1 MEISDIVYLAFATIM
16 VIVVLHIG
24 VFWISRMIQAPK
36 PKIVYVDRTPLPALI
51 PELQA
56 PLAPPQP
63 QPQIVLPPRVEP
75 PTQIQG
81 QSQSQSQAATV
92 PTFVGMPPPAAQP
105 MPELPPPIDTRE
117 MDKVG
122 WSGSSGGAPAK

>member
-1 MEISDIVYLAFATIM
+1 MEISDIVYLAFATVM

-56 PLAPPQP
+56 PQLQP
-63 QPQIVLPPRVEP
+63 QVVLPPRVEP
-75 PTQIQG
+75 PTQG
-81 QSQSQSQAATV
+81 QTATV
-92 PTFVGMPPPAAQP
+92 PTFIGMPPPAAQP

-122 WSGSSGGAPAK
+122 WSGASGGAPAK

>member
-24 VFWISRMIQAPK
+24 VFWISRTIQAPK

-51 PELQA
+51 PELQV
-56 PLAPPQP
+56 PPAPPQS

-75 PTQIQG
+75 P
-81 QSQSQSQAATV
+81 QSQSQTATV
-92 PTFVGMPPPAAQP
+92 PTFIGMPPPAAQP

>member
-1 MEISDIVYLAFATIM
+1 MEISDIVYLAFATIV

-24 VFWISRMIQAPK
+24 VFWISRMIQPPK

-51 PELQA
+51 PEVQA
-56 PLAPPQP
+56 AAAPP
-63 QPQIVLPPRVEP
+63 PQIVLPPRVEP
-75 PTQIQG
+75 PPQTANVPMY
-81 QSQSQSQAATV
+81 AA
-92 PTFVGMPPPAAQP
+92 MPPPVVQSTKSDP
-105 MPELPPPIDTRE
+105 QLPPPIDTRE

>member
-1 MEISDIVYLAFATIM
+1 MEISDIVYLAFATVM

-24 VFWISRMIQAPK
+24 VFWISRMVQAPK

-51 PELQA
+51 PELQVPQA
-56 PLAPPQP
+56 P
-63 QPQIVLPPRVEP
+63 PQIVLPPRVEP
-75 PTQIQG
+75 PTQG
-81 QSQSQSQAATV
+81 QTATV
-92 PTFVGMPPPAAQP
+92 PTFIGMPPPAAQP

>member
-24 VFWISRMIQAPK
+24 VFWISRTIQAPK

-51 PELQA
+51 PELQV
-56 PLAPPQP
+56 PPPPPQP

-75 PTQIQG
+75 PTQG
-81 QSQSQSQAATV
+81 HSQTATV
-92 PTFVGMPPPAAQP
+92 PTFIGMPPPAAQP

-122 WSGSSGGAPAK
+122 WSGSSGGTPAK

>member
-1 MEISDIVYLAFATIM
+1 MEISDIVYLAFATIV

-24 VFWISRMIQAPK
+24 VFWISRMIQPPK

-51 PELQA
+51 PEVST
-56 PLAPPQP
+56 PAPPP
-63 QPQIVLPPRVEP
+63 QVVLPPRVEP
-75 PTQIQG
+75 PTA
-81 QSQSQSQAATV
+81 QAATV

-122 WSGSSGGAPAK
+122 WSGASGGAPAK

>member
-1 MEISDIVYLAFATIM
+1 MEISDIVYLAFATVM

-51 PELQA
+51 PDLQA
-56 PLAPPQP
+56 PQLQP
-63 QPQIVLPPRVEP
+63 QVVLPPRVEP
-75 PTQIQG
+75 PTQGQG
-81 QSQSQSQAATV
+81 QGQTATV
-92 PTFVGMPPPAAQP
+92 PTFIGMPPPAAQP

-122 WSGSSGGAPAK
+122 WSGASGGVAPK

>member
-1 MEISDIVYLAFATIM
+1 MEISDIVYLAFATIV

-24 VFWISRMIQAPK
+24 VFWISRTIQPPK

-51 PELQA
+51 PEVV
-56 PLAPPQP
+56 PPQV
-63 QPQIVLPPRVEP
+63 VLPPRVEP
-75 PTQIQG
+75 PAA
-81 QSQSQSQAATV
+81 QAQTAVV
-92 PTFVGMPPPAAQP
+92 PTFIGMPPPAAQP

-122 WSGSSGGAPAK
+122 WSGASGGAPAK

>member
-24 VFWISRMIQAPK
+24 VFWISRTIQAPK

-51 PELQA
+51 PD
-56 PLAPPQP
+56 PPTVLQP
-63 QPQIVLPPRVEP
+63 QVVLPPRVEP
-75 PTQIQG
+75 PQIQ
-81 QSQSQSQAATV
+81 QTASV
-92 PTFVGMPPPAAQP
+92 PTFIGMPPPAAQP

-122 WSGSSGGAPAK
+122 WSGASGGAPAK

>member
-1 MEISDIVYLAFATIM
+1 MEISDIVYLAFATVM

-51 PELQA
+51 PDLQA
-56 PLAPPQP
+56 PQLQP
-63 QPQIVLPPRVEP
+63 QVVLPPRVEP
-75 PTQIQG
+75 PTQGQG
-81 QSQSQSQAATV
+81 QGQGQTATV
-92 PTFVGMPPPAAQP
+92 PTFIGMPPPAAQP

-122 WSGSSGGAPAK
+122 WSGASGGVAPK

>member
-24 VFWISRMIQAPK
+24 VFWISRTIQAPK

-56 PLAPPQP
+56 PPAPPQP

-75 PTQIQG
+75 PTQ
-81 QSQSQSQAATV
+81 AATV
-92 PTFVGMPPPAAQP
+92 PTFIGMPPPAAQP

-122 WSGSSGGAPAK
+122 WSGSSGGTPAK

>member
-1 MEISDIVYLAFATIM
+1 MEISDIVYLAFATIV

-51 PELQA
+51 PEVPA
-56 PLAPPQP
+56 PSLPPQV
-63 QPQIVLPPRVEP
+63 VLPPRVEP
-75 PTQIQG
+75 PTVQA
-81 QSQSQSQAATV
+81 QAATV

-122 WSGSSGGAPAK
+122 WSGSSGGAPVK

>member
-1 MEISDIVYLAFATIM
+1 MEISDIVYLAFATIV

-24 VFWISRMIQAPK
+24 VFWISRTIQPPK

-51 PELQA
+51 PEVQA
-56 PLAPPQP
+56 APPP
-63 QPQIVLPPRVEP
+63 PPPQIVLPPRVEP
-75 PTQIQG
+75 PPQT
-81 QSQSQSQAATV
+81 ATV
-92 PTFVGMPPPAAQP
+92 PMYAAMPPPVVQSIKSEP
-105 MPELPPPIDTRE
+105 QLPPPIDTRE

>member
-1 MEISDIVYLAFATIM
+1 MEISDIVYLAFATVM

-56 PLAPPQP
+56 PPQPPQA
-63 QPQIVLPPRVEP
+63 QPQVVLPPRVEP
-75 PTQIQG
+75 PTQGQG
-81 QSQSQSQAATV
+81 QTATV
-92 PTFVGMPPPAAQP
+92 PTFIGMPPPAAQP

-122 WSGSSGGAPAK
+122 WSGASGGVAPK

>member
-1 MEISDIVYLAFATIM
+1 MEISDIVYLAFATVM

-56 PLAPPQP
+56 PQLQPPV
-63 QPQIVLPPRVEP
+63 VLPPRVEP
-75 PTQIQG
+75 PTQGQG
-81 QSQSQSQAATV
+81 QTATV
-92 PTFVGMPPPAAQP
+92 PTFIGMPPPAAQP

-122 WSGSSGGAPAK
+122 WSGASGGVAPK

>member
-1 MEISDIVYLAFATIM
+1 MEISDIVYLAFATVM

-24 VFWISRMIQAPK
+24 VFWISRTIQAPK

-56 PLAPPQP
+56 PQLQP
-63 QPQIVLPPRVEP
+63 QGVLPPRVEP
-75 PTQIQG
+75 PTQGQG
-81 QSQSQSQAATV
+81 QGQTATV
-92 PTFVGMPPPAAQP
+92 PTFIGMPPPAAQP

-122 WSGSSGGAPAK
+122 WSGASGGVAPK